1 VFINAAYFYVLTP
14 LEVASVP
21 ESASV
26 AGEVVFRFLGAGAAS
41 IMAVGLM
48 LSSFGALHSNV
59 LTVARVPYALARN
72 GLLPRWVARV
82 SSGSH
87 VPVSGVLIVAG
98 FAVAFSLSGTFDVL
112 TDLIVFGLLIFNGLA
127 VAAVFVLRKKLPD
140 SPRPYKVWGY
150 PFVPFLFLLATVY
163 LMINTLVATPG
174 RAVVGLVIIAAG
186 LPIYAYYARKR
197 GPSRLEDFLG
207 EDSENGNPTDAE
219 A

>member
-1 VFINAAYFYVLTP
+1 
-14 LEVASVP
+14 
-21 ESASV
+21 
-26 AGEVVFRFLGAGAAS
+26 
-41 IMAVGLM
+41 
-48 LSSFGALHSNV
+48 
-59 LTVARVPYALARN
+59 
-72 GLLPRWVARV
+72 
-82 SSGSH
+82 
-87 VPVSGVLIVAG
+87 
-98 FAVAFSLSGTFDVL
+98 VL

-207 EDSENGNPTDAE
+207 EESENGNPTDAE